1 MALKEL
7 VEAIVVELV
16 DQPDKVVVTEVA
28 GGDST
33 VVELRVAREDVG
45 KVIGKEGR
53 TAESIRAIMTAVSTK
68 TGGRRVQLDIVAP
81 RDVRD

>member
-1 MALKEL
+1 MALKDL
-7 VEAIVVELV
+7 VQAIVVELV
-16 DQPDKVVVTEVA
+16 DQPDKVVVTELA

-53 TAESIRAIMTAVSTK
+53 TAESIRAIMAAVSTK
-68 TGGRRVQLDIVAP
+68 SGARRAQLDIVAP
-81 RDVRD
+81 RDRD